1 MVRFAKVFFRLFRAA
16 IILLPLLIAFR
27 GYVFLRECFRM
38 LAAPGTGIDFTYQAR
53 KGALL
58 RITAQS
64 YNFLWESG
72 TLHVIQPR
80 LQDVNGS
87 LLANAASARIS
98 GLQLGG
104 NDAIDAVVRDFNGRL
119 VRLKNGHFAL
129 EEYLPEQTPQT
140 QNRPYRVRIDGANV
154 VYEDLSGSGHFEQR
168 AMSNE
173 LMVEGLGQ
181 DWVASGQ
188 LAMPGVGT
196 ADAAVQRYKDS
207 GLLISL
213 NAQTLDLTNALNH
226 FRTTPE
232 GRDLVALKN
241 VTASKLIA
249 QGPVRLY
256 VPDKKPW
263 LMAASLNAHGTNVVY
278 GGTDRF
284 NSAEFNG
291 LVTGSGATGTLALT
305 RGGGSAK
312 FVGATD
318 WTQGARFAGTVTAS
332 VAAKTD
338 IPVSIAKF
346 IPSNLSF
353 SDARGQGWLSYD
365 KGDGIR
371 YDGSV
376 QAARLVAGG
385 QSIKSADGLVRAGS
399 GLVRVEGASGVWQG
413 SPLTGSLTYY
423 PTGQRILGQ
432 VAGSKV
438 ELASVAKAAHIQGLS
453 GSGDAVA
460 LLSGTVSAP
469 LASFRASGNIAF
481 QATGTSKPL
490 KGTFEGAGSYASSG
504 LDLTDLSVNT
514 PTGTAAV
521 TGHANPNGRLALKV
535 AARGISLEAFSPSL
549 TGTGSFSGDVSGTA
563 ANPNLQGK
571 AQILGLT
578 VYQRP
583 IPLVLANLDFNKKG
597 LIATDIQAVRGAA
610 QASGSLSYGLG
621 NGSLT
626 GSFSAVNLPVSEL
639 SDQLSGI
646 VSVPKATLGGTVKN
660 PAIDASLETHGL
672 IVAGRPIGKG
682 RATVTLRGN
691 DLKIPE
697 MRADVAGG
705 TIAAS
710 GTGNLKSKEA
720 RVELSGTNVS
730 LSDLAPELNKTAS
743 IDGKV
748 AGVAVVTTSGAQVR
762 YAKASGNL
770 SDVELNQTLV
780 GNGSWTAGVD
790 PKGFSGSAQIGTL
803 ERYLDLSNL
812 AVDREA
818 KSISA
823 DFTAYHIPLQDIY
836 SAVQRYIP
844 PPSSDV
850 ESRLLRVEGIFDAQ
864 ASISGPLQEPDLTVN
879 TLDLTGLNL
888 EGRDLGAINT
898 KFTKK
903 GPLWTVAQLNWQG
916 PAGVLQSSGVV
927 DENGDVKYDGDLT
940 NVDLSLLSIANDSL
954 TRVSGRAGL
963 SFAVS
968 GPTRSPV
975 VQASLDASRT
985 SLATDPTSQAK
996 QLEFGMVLDTINI
1009 SESTARADGT
1019 LAGGIEASGKLFYRG
1034 FEGNLTAQLPLKYP
1048 LTLPQGEP
1056 LSIALDLPQREL
1068 STLSDYLPGIDL
1080 TRTKGNVAGHLAL
1093 TGPVGDAKLNGQ
1105 VTAQA
1110 STFALKKVQTS
1121 LTDATA
1127 KATVDSDNVSLNFD
1141 ATSSQGGTV
1150 SANAKAPIGDVSDR
1164 IKELS
1169 SRGVQA
1175 LLDRTVDGGLTLHNF
1190 GIKYDGGDNGRLVAT
1205 ANANITAA
1213 GPLRAPQVTGTASM
1227 SGVNTLL
1234 PSWDVTTAS
1243 APEYVID
1250 PRFNVKLDLTDT
1262 ATIATSLARLRM
1274 IGNGALTGSLNAPAV
1289 TSDLTVMGGTIK
1301 LPTSSV
1307 RIDPGG
1313 TVKLRYRTDPS
1324 GDTMASL
1331 VVDLVGRTSLTT
1343 AAYGDIPQ
1351 HYDITLNVKGDL
1363 LQEGQTFVSAESEP
1377 PGLGQDRILAL
1388 LGQADLIAA
1397 LAGSAT
1403 KFEASKDL
1411 RNALAGY
1418 AVPALLSPIT
1428 NAFAKGLGLDYLN
1441 VEYGNLSQVYLSFS
1455 KDVSRTLSLQG
1466 TRQISEALPGSKQ
1479 QYDLRLVYRLPF
1491 KGKALRNVS
1500 FNIGTDQDRPW
1511 KVGLQYGFRF

>member
-1 MVRFAKVFFRLFRAA
+1 M
-16 IILLPLLIAFR
+16 
-27 GYVFLRECFRM
+27 
-38 LAAPGTGIDFTYQAR
+38 
-53 KGALL
+53 
-58 RITAQS
+58 
-64 YNFLWESG
+64 
-72 TLHVIQPR
+72 
-80 LQDVNGS
+80 
-87 LLANAASARIS
+87 
-98 GLQLGG
+98 
-104 NDAIDAVVRDFNGRL
+104 
-119 VRLKNGHFAL
+119 
-129 EEYLPEQTPQT
+129 
-140 QNRPYRVRIDGANV
+140 
-154 VYEDLSGSGHFEQR
+154 
-168 AMSNE
+168 
-173 LMVEGLGQ
+173 
-181 DWVASGQ
+181 
-188 LAMPGVGT
+188 
-196 ADAAVQRYKDS
+196 
-207 GLLISL
+207 
-213 NAQTLDLTNALNH
+213 
-226 FRTTPE
+226 
-232 GRDLVALKN
+232 
-241 VTASKLIA
+241 
-249 QGPVRLY
+249 RLY
-256 VPDKKPW
+256 IPDKKPW
-263 LMAASLNAHGTNVVY
+263 LMAASLNARGTNVIY
-278 GGTDRF
+278 GGKDRF
-284 NSAEFNG
+284 DAADFNG
-291 LVTGSGATGTLALT
+291 LVTGNGATGTLVLT
-305 RGGGSAK
+305 RAGGSAK
-312 FVGATD
+312 FVGATE
-318 WTQGARFAGTVTAS
+318 WTNGAQFAGTVTAS
-332 VAAKTD
+332 IAAKSD
-338 IPVSIAKF
+338 IPESIVKF
-346 IPSNLSF
+346 IPANLSF
-353 SDARGQGWLSYD
+353 SDSSGQGWLSYD
-365 KGDGIR
+365 KLDGIR
-371 YDGSV
+371 YDGSL
-376 QAARLVAGG
+376 QAARLTLGG
-385 QSIKSADGLVRAGS
+385 QGVTSAHGLVRAGS
-399 GLVRVEGASGVWQG
+399 GLVRVEGASGIWQG
-413 SPLTGSLTYY
+413 SPFTGSIAYY
-423 PTGQRILGQ
+423 PTGQRIMGQ
-432 VAGSKV
+432 VAGGKV
-438 ELASVAKAAHIQGLS
+438 ELASLGRAVHIQGLS
-453 GSGDAVA
+453 GSGDGVA
-460 LLSGTVSAP
+460 ILSGTVNAP
-469 LASFRASGNIAF
+469 TASFRASGNIAF
-481 QATGTSKPL
+481 QAKSASKTL
-490 KGTFEGAGSYASSG
+490 RGTFEGAGSYANSG
-504 LDLTDLSVNT
+504 LNLTTLSVNT

-521 TGHANPNGRLALKV
+521 TGHANSNGRLALKL
-535 AARGISLEAFSPSL
+535 AARGISLAAFSPSL
-549 TGTGSFSGDVSGTA
+549 TGTGSFSGEVSGTPT
-563 ANPNLQGK
+563 NPDLRGK

-578 VYQRP
+578 FGQRF
-583 IPLVLANLDFNKKG
+583 IPFVIADLDLNKTALKATG
-597 LIATDIQAVRGAA
+597 LQAVRGAA
-610 QASGSLSYGLG
+610 QASGNLSYALG
-621 NGSLT
+621 SGSLN
-626 GSFSAVNLPVSEL
+626 GSFSAANLPVSEL
-639 SDQLSGI
+639 SNQLSGI

-660 PAIDASLETHGL
+660 PIVDASLETHGL
-672 IVAGRPIGKG
+672 VVAGRPIGKG
-682 RATVTLRGN
+682 RATLALRGN
-691 DLKIPE
+691 DFKIPE
-697 MRADVAGG
+697 IRADFAGG
-705 TIAAS
+705 TLAAS
-710 GTGNLKSKEA
+710 ASGNIKSKQA
-720 RVELSGTNVS
+720 RIELSGTNIS

-748 AGVAVVTTSGAQVR
+748 AGIAVVTTSGAEVR
-762 YAKASGNL
+762 YANASGNL
-770 SDVELNQTLV
+770 SDVEINQTLV
-780 GNGSWTAGVD
+780 GSGSWTAGMS

-812 AVDREA
+812 AVDRDA

-844 PPSSDV
+844 PPTSDV
-850 ESRLLRVEGIFDAQ
+850 ESRLLRVEGVFDAQ
-864 ASISGPLQEPDLTVN
+864 ASISGPLQKPDVNVN

-888 EGRDLGAINT
+888 EGRDLGAVNT

-903 GPLWTVAQLNWQG
+903 GPLWTVAQLHWQG

-940 NVDLSLLSIANDSL
+940 NVDLSLLSIADDNL

-996 QLEFGMVLDTINI
+996 QLVFGMVLDTINI
-1009 SESTARADGT
+1009 SESTPRSDGT

-1056 LSIALDLPQREL
+1056 LSIALDLPSREL
-1068 STLSDYLPGIDL
+1068 SSLSEYIPGIDL
-1080 TRTKGNVAGHLAL
+1080 ARTKGTVAGHLAL
-1093 TGPVGDAKLNGQ
+1093 TGPVGGAKLNGQ

-1110 STFALKKVQTS
+1110 SSFALKKVQTS

-1141 ATSSQGGTV
+1141 ATSSQGGAV
-1150 SANAKAPIGDVSDR
+1150 SANVRAPIGDVTDR

-1205 ANANITAA
+1205 ANANINVA
-1213 GPLRAPQVTGTASM
+1213 GPLRTPQITGSASM

-1324 GDTMASL
+1324 GDTLASL
-1331 VVDLVGRTSLTT
+1331 MVDLVGRTSLTT

-1363 LQEGQTFVSAESEP
+1363 LQNGQTFITAESDP

-1441 VEYGNLSQVYLSFS
+1441 VEYGTLSQVYLSFS

-1466 TRQISEALPGSKQ
+1466 TRQISEPLPGSKQ
-1479 QYDLRLVYRLPF
+1479 QFDFRLVYRLPF
-1491 KGKALRNVS
+1491 KGKALRNTS
-1500 FNIGTDQDRPW
+1500 FNIGIDQDRPW